1 MDMQKATGR
10 YVYTEFCGLLVG
22 VYGAGAD
29 GISGL
34 YSRGGCLLY
43 SLVSMIVMT
52 RRRMGERDGFLD
64 IYTLGGYSSLV

>member
-34 YSRGGCLLY
+34 DSDGCLC
-43 SLVSMIVMT
+43 IVWF
-52 RRRMGERDGFLD
+52 R
-64 IYTLGGYSSLV
+64 